1 MARAWP
7 HRSMFGQMAL
17 LTLLLVALGV
27 YVLAIRPI
35 LDVLPPSAFDPLD
48 VSAQKV
54 SETINAEIWML
65 DGHPDRAVSREFQ
78 AVMTAARQR
87 NPGFRYYI
95 RVGDRTLGNLSAPVY
110 FERTGLARLEAVRRQ
125 TPVPSLCM
133 QMFENL
139 STAGSIGKM
148 EYIYCASPRYYE
160 YFGLQHP
167 FPTDIDRTDR
177 AFRKIFW
184 SYSDRFLL
192 SVGAVFALVSLVI
205 LFNMWTIRR
214 VARVA
219 QSFDGNRLDLQLP
232 EKGIPQEVLPL
243 VRAVNQLIGR
253 LATTQA
259 RQKFFLSAAAHEM
272 RTPLTVLRT
281 RLELLDEAPIKDKLI
296 GDVRR
301 LTNLVNQLL
310 TLMKIN
316 TLLEVEG
323 TIDLVAS
330 TRKVIA
336 SLGPLAAP
344 RGIAIS
350 FAPQSDAFPVVGSAE
365 LIEVAIAN
373 LIDNALSF
381 TPDGGE
387 VFVALDADGLLSVRD
402 FGPGIDPAKAVTL
415 FEPFVR
421 HPSNRRGHGLGLAI
435 VKAVVTLHGG
445 TVAARNAEGAG
456 AVFELRLPNDP
467 DPRRTGAAN
476 AATVRIPSFDATF

>member
-17 LTLLLVALGV
+17 LTLMLVGIGI
-27 YVLAIRPI
+27 YVIAIRPI

-48 VSAQKV
+48 ISAQKV
-54 SETINAEIWML
+54 TETINTEIFAL
-65 DGHPDRAVSREFQ
+65 DGHPDRPASHEFG
-78 AVMTAARQR
+78 AVMAAAARH
-87 NPGFRYYI
+87 NPNFRYYV
-95 RVGDRTLGNLSAPVY
+95 RVGDRTFGNMPAPVY
-110 FERTGLARLEAVRRQ
+110 FANTGLARLEAVRRQ
-125 TPVPSLCM
+125 MPALDLCM
-133 QMFENL
+133 QMFRHI
-139 STAGSIGKM
+139 SRTGSKGSM
-148 EYIYCASPRYYE
+148 EYIYCNSPRYYE
-160 YFGLQHP
+160 FFGLEPP

-177 AFRKIFW
+177 AFSKIFW
-184 SYSDRFLL
+184 SYSDRFIY
-192 SVGAVFALVSLVI
+192 SVIAVFAVVSIVI
-205 LFNMWTIRR
+205 LFNIWTIRR

-219 QSFDGNRLDLQLP
+219 QSFDGTQLDLQLP

-243 VRAVNQLIGR
+243 VRAVNNLIGR
-253 LATTQA
+253 LATTQT

-281 RLELLDEAPIKDKLI
+281 RLELLDESPVKDKLI

-301 LTNLVNQLL
+301 LTTLVNQLL

-316 TLLEVEG
+316 TLVEVEG
-323 TIDLVAS
+323 AFDLVAS
-330 TRKVIA
+330 ARKVIA
-336 SLGPLAAP
+336 GLGPLATP
-344 RGIAIS
+344 RGIAIT
-350 FAPQSDAFPVVGSAE
+350 FAPQRDGFAVAGSAE

-387 VFVALDADGLLSVRD
+387 VFVALDADGQLSVRD
-402 FGPGIDPAKAVTL
+402 FGPGIDPAKASSL

-445 TVAARNAEGAG
+445 TVDARNADGAG
-456 AVFELRLPNDP
+456 AVFELRLPQDADP
-467 DPRRTGAAN
+467 NREKAAN
-476 AATVRIPSFDATF
+476 ATPVRIPSFSANP